1 MPVLSKLS
9 DNNSNL
15 HDKQLKDKNRT
26 NPLGVNCCVYSSDE
40 VLDFQTIHCD
50 KNIVNNSESAL
61 SFKDK
66 NSEEKLTTKP
76 NSPIIDRMLLR
87 SSAIQL
93 PSLVTGAS
101 GKIQIYSLICNHSGV
116 RTCICPFL
124 PNLICLF
131 L

>member
-1 MPVLSKLS
+1 M
-9 DNNSNL
+9 
-15 HDKQLKDKNRT
+15 
-26 NPLGVNCCVYSSDE
+26 YE

-101 GKIQIYSLICNHSGV
+101 GKIQIYSDMQSF
-116 RTCICPFL
+116 RASFFSPFL
-124 PNLICLF
+124 PKLMCLF